1 MRAILRFLGFLAV
14 VGGFVA
20 LVIDV
25 TRYLANDAWAPAR
38 LQGALDAIVTDGG
51 ARLAASVSAMAGTMA
66 GSAVTMALAAP
77 ASITGL
83 IGGFLLMFIFRKPGR
98 DETAPFQ

>member
-1 MRAILRFLGFLAV
+1 MRAILRFLGFLSV

-25 TRYLANDAWAPAR
+25 TRYLANDAWTPVT
-38 LQGALDAIVTDGG
+38 LHGALDAIVTAGG
-51 ARLAASVSAMAGTMA
+51 ARLAASVSGIAGALA
-66 GSAVTMALAAP
+66 GGAVTTALAAP

-83 IGGFLLMFIFRKPGR
+83 LGGFVLMLVFRKRDR
-98 DETAPFQ
+98 DETSPF